1 MEAKMAEDKRQK
13 FLDLA
18 EKRVNNAIKAIKVV
32 GNLSNKKNYDY
43 TEAHAKQMIS
53 ALEKEVKELRKK
65 FFESESREGAEF
77 KFKE

>member
-1 MEAKMAEDKRQK
+1 MGTDKRKK

-43 TEAHAKQMIS
+43 TDSHAKEMLNAID
-53 ALEKEVKELRKK
+53 KEVKELKQK
-65 FFESESREGAEF
+65 FMENESGGVDEF
-77 KFKE
+77 KFKTKA